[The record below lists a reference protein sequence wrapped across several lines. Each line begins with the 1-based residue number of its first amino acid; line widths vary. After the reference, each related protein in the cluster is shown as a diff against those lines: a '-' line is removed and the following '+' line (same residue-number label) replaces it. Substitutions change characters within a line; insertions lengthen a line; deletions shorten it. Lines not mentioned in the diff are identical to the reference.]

1 MLVEKRRG
9 ILWTV
14 VARLWKFVTPISKRI
29 GILPSLGGGVV
40 LMLLGFVVPGI
51 LAFSI
56 PLAILGYVLG
66 AACFVFGLL
75 LFARG
80 II

>member
-1 MLVEKRRG
+1 MLVRARKG
-9 ILWTV
+9 LFWSV
-14 VARLWKFVTPISKRI
+14 VARLWKFVTPISNRI

-40 LMLLGFVVPGI
+40 LMLLGFVIPGV

-56 PLAILGYVLG
+56 PLAILGYALG